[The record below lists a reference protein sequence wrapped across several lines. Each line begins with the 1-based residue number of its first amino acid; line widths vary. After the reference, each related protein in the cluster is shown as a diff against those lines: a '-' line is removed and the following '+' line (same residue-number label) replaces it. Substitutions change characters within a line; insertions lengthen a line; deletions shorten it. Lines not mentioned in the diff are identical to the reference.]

1 MKRLLFLFSIAILA
15 FPLFWSCSEKEIPVA
30 SVTLSQPAAEMFIG
44 ESVTLKAII
53 SPSDATVIEVIW
65 ASSKQSVASV
75 DQSGKV
81 VAIAEG
87 TSTITATAGGKMGSC
102 VITVSKRFV
111 DVSSIILDKT
121 NASLKVGEKV
131 TLTATVKP
139 DDATD
144 KTVTWSTSDASVV
157 AVSDGVVTAKMAGTA
172 TITAKAG
179 DKEAT
184 CAITVEASE
193 PIVFADAAAKYACVE
208 KYDTNGDGEVSVYE
222 AEAATTFEGLFTNW
236 KGVKSFDE
244 IKYFKNVHNL
254 GDLFSDC
261 NKLVSI
267 TIPENIT
274 EIASAFYRCTSLKSV
289 VLPSG
294 IKEIANYTFA
304 DCSSLESITIPSE
317 VTVIGGHAFSGCSSL
332 SEINLP
338 SSLTYIGSYAFYSC
352 SSLISVHIPEGVTRI
367 GSYAFCNC
375 FSLSDINLPSGL
387 TTIAERTFQNCHSLT
402 SISIPK
408 GVTSIE
414 DCAFA
419 VVRMWKLELP
429 SSIISLGSYCFG
441 SSIYCIILPSTSPVS
456 IKSDTF
462 GVNQVIF
469 VPSNLVEIYGAMTN
483 WANYATRL
491 HSLDTYKEENEYT
504 LAVSGAVEMGT
515 SVKWA
520 AYNLGATKPEEYGD
534 YYAWGETQTKT
545 NYNWSTYNWS
555 NGDEN
560 KLTKYCDKAT
570 YWDGTGTPDGK
581 IVLDLSDDAA
591 RANWGSPWRMPTKA
605 EFNELIECCLWESA
619 TYEGINGYKVYGIES
634 GKIIFLPRTGFRTN
648 SSLNIYGEM
657 AFSYWSSSLDTDY
670 FPYRAWYLRGD
681 SYYIGDRAVGVVIRP
696 VCE

>member
-30 SVTLSQPAAEMFIG
+30 SVTLSQPASEMFIG
-44 ESVTLKAII
+44 ESITLKAII

-87 TSTITATAGGKMGSC
+87 TSTITATVGGKMGSC
-102 VITVSKRFV
+102 VVTVSKRFV
-111 DVSSIILDKT
+111 DVSSINLDKT
-121 NASLKVGEKV
+121 SASLKVGEKV

-208 KYDTNGDGEVSVYE
+208 KYDTNGDGEVSVDE

-338 SSLTYIGSYAFYSC
+338 SSLTYIGDNAFYHC
-352 SSLISVHIPEGVTRI
+352 SSLISVHIPEGVSGI
-367 GSYAFCNC
+367 GSEAFSCC
-375 FSLSDINLPSGL
+375 FSLSDINLPFRL
-387 TTIAERTFQNCHSLT
+387 TTIAASTFYECHSLT
-402 SISIPK
+402 SISIPE
-408 GVTSIE
+408 GVTSIKRL
-414 DCAFA
+414 AFCGCP
-419 VVRMWKLELP
+419 MWKLELP
-429 SSIISLGSYCFG
+429 SSISSLGDGCFIG
-441 SSIYCIILPSTSPVS
+441 IDCVILHSPSPVS
-456 IKSDTF
+456 IQPETF
-462 GVNQVIF
+462 AAVGAIF
-469 VPSNLVEIYGAMTN
+469 VPSNMIELYGAMTN
-483 WANYATRL
+483 WTNYYLRL
-491 HSLDTYKEENEYT
+491 HPISSYKEKNEYT
-504 LAVSGAVEMGT
+504 LAVSGAVDMGT

-520 AYNLGATKPEEYGD
+520 AYNLGATKPEGYGD

-545 NYNWSTYNWS
+545 NYNWSTYKWS
-555 NGDEN
+555 NGSEN
-560 KLTKYCDKAT
+560 KLTKYCDKAN